1 MSQWIN
7 KLIPWLLMKQSKL
20 FTATA
25 IAKLTYLGK
34 DLNQRRQTKGLASN
48 DALSDPTSAAE
59 KESWRSLLN
68 HINHRVLDYQAW
80 WVSYKSQGPRLPGL
94 MSLRRTW
101 LGSDKIM
108 LIKWRLELF
117 KTFILTVKYC
127 YDALKYIVCN
137 CRKREAK
144 KGMKAI

>member
-25 IAKLTYLGK
+25 IAELTYLGK

-48 DALSDPTSAAE
+48 DALSDPTSAGE
-59 KESWRSLLN
+59 SESWRSLLN

-80 WVSYKSQGPRLPGL
+80 WV
-94 MSLRRTW
+94 W
-101 LGSDKIM
+101 
-108 LIKWRLELF
+108 
-117 KTFILTVKYC
+117 
-127 YDALKYIVCN
+127 DALD
-137 CRKREAK
+137 
-144 KGMKAI
+144 